1 MYITKIWIVQVTFK
15 TKVYHPNINSD
26 NGSVFLDILRDN
38 WTPAL
43 SASTILLSICA
54 LLTDP
59 NAEKPLVQEI
69 GDMYK
74 RDPESYNAIAKQW
87 TQKYAMK

>member
-26 NGSVFLDILRDN
+26 NGSVFLDIVRDN

-54 LLTDP
+54 LRTDP

>member
-15 TKVYHPNINSD
+15 TKMYHPNINSD

-38 WTPAL
+38 WAPAL

-74 RDPESYNAIAKQW
+74 KDPKRYNAIAKKW
-87 TQKYAMK
+87 TKDYAMK

>member
-1 MYITKIWIVQVTFK
+1 MYNTKTWIVQVKFK
-15 TKVYHPNINSD
+15 TKVYHPNINSN
-26 NGSVFLDILRDN
+26 NGSIFLNILRDE

-43 SASTILLSICA
+43 TVEKVLLSICA
-54 LLTDP
+54 LPTDP